1 MKKLV
6 GYFLRGSLVVTPLA
20 ATLYILYFLF
30 KTIDQVLPIG
40 IPGLGFLLTLALVTL
55 VGFLTSNVLG
65 KTLFDSAEHFLTR
78 LPFVKLVYTS
88 VRDLI
93 GAFVGDR
100 KSFDR
105 PVAVT
110 LVPGSELKAL
120 GFVTRDGLAALGMAD
135 YVAVY
140 FPQSYNFAGN
150 LLVVPREYVDP
161 LEVHTPE
168 LMTFVVSGGVSGFG
182 VGQSMPPPGARAREA
197 AAKNAQDPGR
207 GG

>member
-1 MKKLV
+1 MKRLV
-6 GYFLRGSLVVTPLA
+6 GYFLRGSLVLTPLA
-20 ATLYILYFLF
+20 ATLYILYFVF
-30 KTIDQVLPIG
+30 TTIDQLLPIG
-40 IPGLGFLLTLALVTL
+40 IPGIGFVVTIVLVTA

-65 KTLFDSAEHFLTR
+65 RTLFDSAERFFTR
-78 LPFVKLVYTS
+78 LPLVKLVYSS

-120 GFVTRDGLAALGMAD
+120 GFITRDGLHGLGMAD

-150 LLVVPREYVDP
+150 LMIVPREYVDP
-161 LEVHTPE
+161 LDVPTPE
-168 LMTFVVSGGVSGFG
+168 LMTFIVSGGVSGLG
-182 VGQSMPPPGARAREA
+182 VGQTMPPASIRIPHAAR
-197 AAKNAQDPGR
+197 
-207 GG
+207 